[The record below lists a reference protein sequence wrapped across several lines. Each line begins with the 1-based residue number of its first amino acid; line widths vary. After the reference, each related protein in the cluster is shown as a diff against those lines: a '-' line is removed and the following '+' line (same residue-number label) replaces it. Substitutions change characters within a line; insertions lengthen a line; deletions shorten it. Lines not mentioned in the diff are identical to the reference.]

1 MKARKKDR
9 RIFRKTALKTKT
21 LNVSRKPMRGGT
33 CL

>member
-9 RIFRKTALKTKT
+9 RIFKKTAMKTKAI
-21 LNVSRKPMRGGT
+21 NKARKPMRGGT